1 MDVSCATVTAPKGS
15 VPSLASHFGNKR
27 GFVAKEIDL
36 QGRFHHPG
44 HQGSLDRLLQLCDTI
59 PMLRFPYH
67 SVAQAPLR
75 RNDSGELVQGIDDS
89 IETPFLLHEVALRC
103 ILVEKADWYATMKK
117 SSEAIAQGWSSEQQP
132 KAILLG
138 PVDCVPHSLPLHVS
152 RPWLPRCRDPQ
163 LYTYPDHAVAIVGA
177 SGRFPGSETL
187 EEFWDMI
194 RTKKSRDGTIPE
206 HRGYGKDD
214 ESQEYGFRGNYLA
227 KEGSFDHAFF
237 RKSPREAAYMDPQH
251 RLALHL
257 AYETLESSGY
267 FSPSSSKTKAPE
279 DVGCYIGVSS
289 ADYHDNVNVQPPT
302 AFSFTGTARAFAPG
316 RISHF
321 FGWTGPSLA
330 IDTACSSSM
339 VAMHTAVRAIQS
351 DECSMALA
359 GGLNLITSPKSHH
372 NLGGASFLSPSG
384 QCRPFDEGAD
394 GYCRGEGAGFVL
406 LKRLSAAVADND
418 HILGVI
424 VGSATNNSKGNTSIT
439 VPSSQSQSSLY
450 RRVLK
455 MACMQPSQVSYVEA
469 HGTGTQKGDPVEY
482 QSIRNVFGG
491 AGRTLR
497 FGSVKGN
504 IGHSESASGV
514 ASLIKSLLMLQHGQ
528 IPPQANLSVLN
539 PALGSLEEAN
549 MEIPRQLQQWDE
561 PFRAICV
568 NNYGASGSNAVMIV
582 CQPPPP
588 RAADVRRLAA
598 TSPQY
603 PFLIA
608 SHSDAALQR
617 YCRGLLHVIQTYEQ
631 QQTSSDVGSDKAF
644 LSRIAFNLAQK
655 QNHPL
660 QCRAT
665 FQAGSLSELKA
676 CLDIELKTP
685 QTPQTPRKPLTS
697 KPVVLVFAGQTGH
710 RPRLSQEAYRL
721 SVLLQRHLDR
731 CDRVLQTLGLRS
743 LFPHVFGEEPI
754 EDLADL
760 HCMQF
765 SIQYAA
771 ASSWIDAGLP
781 IKKVVGHSLGQLTA
795 LCVSGAISLRDG
807 LKLVSGRAALIQTN
821 WGPERGCMLSVDA
834 DIATVRSLL
843 TTTTESADGRGGDD
857 IGSDTRLEI
866 ACYNSASNHIVVGS
880 EAAIARL
887 EDSTRSSKIRS
898 IRLPVSHGFHSH
910 MVDSIME
917 DFSELVRGIKFSLPR
932 IELEPCANMPVSW
945 ADLTPEVVAQQSRE
959 PVYFSDAVAR
969 VEAALGPSCIW
980 LEAGSGPVGV
990 TMVRRAL
997 ESHGSISGHS
1007 FHSLRLHVPGAI
1019 DSLATT
1025 TRNLWKEGVRVQF
1038 WPFHAIQRADYGV
1051 LELPPYQFETSH
1063 HWISIKSPA
1072 AKDET
1077 HRQAAHH
1084 VEDHH
1089 KHLQPENPETSST
1102 LVSFL
1107 GFERQID
1114 KNTRGVTATFSI
1126 NQHVDEYLALVQGR
1140 TVLGHTLAPS
1150 SVWLESAGRALRFLS
1165 PSPELSSGYLHVESV
1180 KLHGPFGLDPARV
1193 LRLTLRKQKL
1203 ESTSWSFEVESRNKT
1218 GIDSMPKL
1226 QASGRIRLQIQ
1237 HDHAEASQFGPH
1249 GRMLHRLIDHKQCLD
1264 IRQDPEASVIQGTFV
1279 RKLLSRVAVY
1289 NPESFG
1295 ILSIAMRDIEAVAR
1309 VNLPP
1314 ATAFLSG
1321 NEKMDAM
1328 HPLVHDNFLLVA
1340 EMHAS
1345 NLDACPAD
1353 QVYICSSL
1361 DAVFPSSLSNGP
1373 WTVYSKL
1380 HHGVGTKISVI
1391 SDIFVF
1397 NALTGTLELV
1407 ILGATFCRIRISSL
1421 GQTLSEMQG
1430 GGRGSASSEE
1440 HDIPGKEKFPFKL
1453 KLDPCH
1459 PDDNSSDSDLDS
1471 GIGLTGASQ
1480 LENKAQSFPWTS
1492 AASQADRQGTST
1504 TCINVDTTNSSITNI
1519 RSTMLDLV
1527 SDITAC
1533 VPGTCIDDT
1542 TCLSD
1547 LGVDSLS
1554 ATELQARVKEVFLVD
1569 FPLRKRLESENLTL
1583 GRLCQEIWSNA
1594 NGSRNTLASSTSS
1607 HNSGSN
1613 AVNSWT
1619 HPEAQASPIP
1629 ISNKD
1634 SQRLD
1639 TERELISRLSK
1650 LVEDNLGF
1658 RAETPLHHRAPLGD
1672 MGLDSLVA
1680 IQLKSDIQDAF
1691 GKSVG
1696 SKLRLDPETTFEDLC
1711 NALLGH
1717 SSTGIPAGG
1726 IAEKSPTSRVDSANV
1741 STYTTKAPQTTWKLS
1756 AMVREAPAELR
1767 RINESYGSLAQEIG
1781 WANFYASGA
1790 HQEQLSLVLAYI
1802 TEAFTL
1808 LGCDLASLQ
1817 AGDQLPTI
1825 TYLPKYQKLVTR
1837 YHGILAEAG
1846 LIESSPDGLGAR
1858 RTSKPLE
1865 AQQTQLAR
1873 DLHSNILR
1881 ALPAFSPE
1889 HQLLRI
1895 TAPHLADCLMGKTD
1909 PLELVFSDKVARQLL
1924 TDVYV
1929 KSPLFASGNRVLG
1942 EFLRRILPHHQRS
1955 TSAAPLRILEIG
1967 GGTGG
1972 TTHLVLAQLLA
1983 ACGADAGFDFE
1994 YTFTDISAGLIATT
2008 KRAFASRYGD
2018 HVASRMQWTVLN
2030 VEAPPPQDMR
2040 QRYDLVLSANCV
2052 HATQNLDT
2060 SCAHMRALLRPEGGM
2075 LCLVELTRPQAWL
2088 DCVFGLLDGWWRF
2101 EDGRTYALADERQWE
2116 SILRKA
2122 GFFHVSWSGD
2132 ASRESEQLRLI
2143 TALSCG

>member
-15 VPSLASHFGNKR
+15 VPSLSSHFGNKR
-27 GFVAKEIDL
+27 GFVAKEIDVH
-36 QGRFHHPG
+36 GRFHHPG
-44 HQGSLDRLLQLCDTI
+44 HQDSLDRLLQLCDTL
-59 PMLRFPYH
+59 PMLQFPHH
-67 SVAQAPLR
+67 SAPQAPLR
-75 RNDSGELVQGIDDS
+75 RNDNGESVQGNDDS
-89 IETPFLLHEVALRC
+89 VERPLKLHEVVLRC

-138 PVDCVPHSLPLHVS
+138 PVDCVPHSVPLQVS
-152 RPWLPRCRDPQ
+152 RPWLPRSRDQQ
-163 LYTYPDHAVAIVGA
+163 LYTYPHHAVAIVGA

-187 EEFWDMI
+187 GEFWDTI
-194 RTKKSRDGTIPE
+194 RAKKSRDGTIPE
-206 HRGYGKDD
+206 HRGYGKDG
-214 ESQEYGFRGNYLA
+214 ECEEYGFRGNYLA

-267 FSPSSSKTKAPE
+267 FSPSSSETKAPE
-279 DVGCYIGVSS
+279 DIGCYIGVSS

-302 AFSFTGTARAFAPG
+302 AFSFTGAARAFAPG

-372 NLGGASFLSPSG
+372 NLAAASFLSPSG
-384 QCRPFDEGAD
+384 QCRPFDAGAD

-418 HILGVI
+418 HIMGVI

-455 MACMQPSQVSYVEA
+455 MASMQPSQVSYVEA

-482 QSIRNVFGG
+482 QSIRDVFGG

-514 ASLIKSLLMLQHGQ
+514 ASFIKSLLMLQHGQ

-549 MEIPRQLQQWDE
+549 MEIPLQLQQWDE
-561 PFRAICV
+561 PFHAICV

-582 CQPPPP
+582 CQPPSQ
-588 RAADVRRLAA
+588 RAGDVRRRTA
-598 TSPQY
+598 TSRRY

-608 SHSDAALQR
+608 AHSDTALQR
-617 YCRGLLHVIQTYEQ
+617 YCRALLHVIQTYEQ
-631 QQTSSDVGSDKAF
+631 QQKSPHFESDNAF

-655 QNHPL
+655 QNHTF

-676 CLDIELKTP
+676 CLGIEFKAR
-685 QTPQTPRKPLTS
+685 QTPQTLRKSLPS

-721 SVLLQRHLDR
+721 SALLQRHLDR

-781 IKKVVGHSLGQLTA
+781 INKVVGHSLGQLTA
-795 LCVSGAISLRDG
+795 LCVSGAIRLRDG

-843 TTTTESADGRGGDD
+843 TSTSESADGSGDD
-857 IGSDTRLEI
+857 GNGCDTRLEI

-898 IRLPVSHGFHSH
+898 TRLPVSHGFHSH

-917 DFSELVRGIKFSLPR
+917 DFSELVRGIKFSSPK

-980 LEAGSGPVGV
+980 LEAGSGPIGV

-997 ESHGSISGHS
+997 ESHGSASGHS

-1019 DSLATT
+1019 DSLAAT

-1038 WPFHAIQRADYGV
+1038 WPYHAIQRADFGT
-1051 LELPPYQFETSH
+1051 LELPAYQFETSH
-1063 HWISIKSPA
+1063 HWLSIKSPA

-1077 HRQAAHH
+1077 PTQGACQ
-1084 VEDHH
+1084 VDDHH
-1089 KHLQPENPETSST
+1089 KHLQPEHPEDSSK

-1107 GFERQID
+1107 GFHREMD
-1114 KNTRGVTATFSI
+1114 NNARGVTAIFSI
-1126 NQHVDEYLALVQGR
+1126 NQHVDEYLALVHGR

-1150 SVWLESAGRALRFLS
+1150 SVWLESASRALRCLS
-1165 PSPELSSGYLHVESV
+1165 PSLALSSGYLQVDSV

-1203 ESTSWSFEVESRNKT
+1203 ESASWSFEVESRNSA
-1218 GIDSMPKL
+1218 GIDSKPKL
-1226 QASGRIRLQIQ
+1226 QASGRIRLQLQ
-1237 HDHAEASQFGPH
+1237 HDQAEASQFGPH
-1249 GRMLHRLIDHKQCLD
+1249 GRMLHRLIGHKQCLD
-1264 IRQDPEASVIQGTFV
+1264 ICQDPEASVIRGAFV

-1289 NPESFG
+1289 KPESFG
-1295 ILSIAMRDIEAVAR
+1295 IMSIAMRDIEAVAR

-1314 ATAFLSG
+1314 ATAVLSG
-1321 NEKMDAM
+1321 NEKIDGM

-1345 NLDACPAD
+1345 NLEACPAD
-1353 QVYICSSL
+1353 EIYICKSL
-1361 DAVFPSSLSNGP
+1361 DAVYPSSLSSGP

-1380 HHGVGTKISVI
+1380 HCGVRTENSVI

-1397 NALTGTLELV
+1397 NSLTGTLELV
-1407 ILGATFCRIRISSL
+1407 ILGANFRRIRINSL
-1421 GQTLSEMQG
+1421 EQTLSEMQG
-1430 GGRGSASSEE
+1430 GGHGSASSQE
-1440 HDIPGKEKFPFKL
+1440 HDIRGEEKFPL
-1453 KLDPCH
+1453 KLRLDACH
-1459 PDDNSSDSDLDS
+1459 PEDNASDSDRDS

-1480 LENKAQSFPWTS
+1480 LETKAQSFPWTS
-1492 AASQADRQGTST
+1492 AASQAST
-1504 TCINVDTTNSSITNI
+1504 PCINVDTINRSMTNI
-1519 RSTMLDLV
+1519 RSTVVDLV
-1527 SDITAC
+1527 SDITTC

-1554 ATELQARVKEVFLVD
+1554 ATELQARIKEVFLVE
-1569 FPLRKRLESENLTL
+1569 FPLRKRLENEILTL
-1583 GRLCQEIWSNA
+1583 GRLCQEIWSA
-1594 NGSRNTLASSTSS
+1594 VNGSPKTLASSTSS

-1613 AVNSWT
+1613 IINSWT
-1619 HPEAQASPIP
+1619 HPQAQVSPAP
-1629 ISNKD
+1629 MSKKD
-1634 SQRLD
+1634 SKGSEI
-1639 TERELISRLSK
+1639 EREFISRLSK
-1650 LVEDNLGF
+1650 LVAENLDF
-1658 RAETPLHHRAPLGD
+1658 RAETPLDHRAPLGD

-1680 IQLKSDIQDAF
+1680 IQLKSDIQEAF
-1691 GKSVG
+1691 GKAIG
-1696 SKLRLDPETTFEDLC
+1696 SKLRLDPETTFKDLC
-1711 NALLGH
+1711 DALLGY
-1717 SSTGIPAGG
+1717 SVNGITAGG
-1726 IAEKSPTSRVDSANV
+1726 ITTKSPTSRVDSADAP
-1741 STYTTKAPQTTWKLS
+1741 TYTGKAPQPTSKLPDIVS
-1756 AMVREAPAELR
+1756 EAPAELQ
-1767 RINESYGSLAQEIG
+1767 RINKSYGSLAQEVG

-1790 HQEQLSLVLAYI
+1790 HQEQLTLVRAYI

-1808 LGCDLASLQ
+1808 LGCDLVSLK
-1817 AGDQLPTI
+1817 AGDQLPTMN
-1825 TYLPKYQKLVTR
+1825 YLPKYQKLMIR
-1837 YHGILAEAG
+1837 YHGILTEAG

-1865 AQQTQLAR
+1865 AHQTQLAR
-1873 DLHSNILR
+1873 NLHNEILR

-1889 HQLLRI
+1889 HQLLHI
-1895 TAPHLADCLMGKTD
+1895 TAPHLADCLLGRTD
-1909 PLELVFSDKVARQLL
+1909 PLELVFSDRVARQLL

-1955 TSAAPLRILEIG
+1955 APATPLRILEIG

-1983 ACGADAGFDFE
+1983 ACEANADFDFE

-2008 KRAFASRYGD
+2008 KRAFVSRYGD
-2018 HVASRMQWTVLN
+2018 DVAGRMQWTVLN
-2030 VEAPPPQDMR
+2030 VEAPPLQDMR
-2040 QRYDLVLSANCV
+2040 QRYDLVLSANCI
-2052 HATQNLDT
+2052 HATQDLDM

-2116 SILRKA
+2116 GILRKA

-2132 ASRESEQLRLI
+2132 ASKESEQLRLI
-2143 TALSCG
+2143 TALSCD